1 MDMIWIAALA
11 ALWVAM
17 AEAVVLL
24 GKFGPAK
31 GERA

>member
-1 MDMIWIAALA
+1 MEFVWIGAMA

-24 GKFGPAK
+24 GKLGPAK
-31 GERA
+31 VERA

>member
-1 MDMIWIAALA
+1 MDVVWIAALA
-11 ALWVAM
+11 ALWIAM

-24 GKFGPAK
+24 GKLGPAK